1 MNEAKPFVV
10 EKRVVMESWLQ
21 VKANRG
27 SAGIDGIDLKS
38 YESNLQKNLYKLW
51 NRNNLDAH
59 VNNTQNVLLL

>member
-38 YESNLQKNLYKLW
+38 YESKATY
-51 NRNNLDAH
+51 RRICTSFGTA
-59 VNNTQNVLLL
+59 

>member
-27 SAGIDGIDLKS
+27 SAGIDDKFGFEPETDWVKVI
-38 YESNLQKNLYKLW
+38 E
-51 NRNNLDAH
+51 
-59 VNNTQNVLLL
+59 VLGKF